1 MMLKKFL
8 IGACLALMVACTSSS
23 PLVHS
28 NSEPHGILDFRN
40 PPRPQFSAARLVV
53 LDGQN
58 ISTARPTYRVRPGEH
73 EIVIVASIN
82 TATGM
87 SGSARNQGQ
96 GKVTIMVEQGKR
108 YKIAAQATG
117 ARADQ
122 WKPVIWA
129 EEDM

>member
-1 MMLKKFL
+1 MLKKL
-8 IGACLALMVACTSSS
+8 LVSACITMLLACTSSS

-40 PPRPQFSAARLVV
+40 PPRPQFSPARLIV

-58 ISTARPTYRVRPGEH
+58 INQARPTYRVRPGEH

-82 TATGM
+82 TATGI

-96 GKVTIMVEQGKR
+96 GKVKITVEQGRR
-108 YKIAAQATG
+108 YRIAAEATG

-122 WKPVIWA
+122 WRPVIWA

>member
-1 MMLKKFL
+1 MLKKL
-8 IGACLALMVACTSSS
+8 LLGACIAMLIACTSSS

-40 PPRPQFSAARLVV
+40 PPRPQFSPARLIV

-58 ISTARPTYRVRPGEH
+58 ISQARPTYRVRPGEH

-82 TATGM
+82 TTTGIA
-87 SGSARNQGQ
+87 GSARNQGQ
-96 GKVTIMVEQGKR
+96 GKVTITVEQGKR
-108 YKIAAQATG
+108 YRIAAEATG

-122 WKPVIWA
+122 WRPVIWA

>member
-1 MMLKKFL
+1 MLKKL
-8 IGACLALMVACTSSS
+8 LVSACIAMLLACTSSS

-40 PPRPQFSAARLVV
+40 PPRPQFSPARLIV

-58 ISTARPTYRVRPGEH
+58 INQARPTYRVRPGEH

-82 TATGM
+82 TATGI

-96 GKVTIMVEQGKR
+96 GKVTITVEQGRR
-108 YKIAAQATG
+108 YRIAAEATG

-122 WKPVIWA
+122 WRPVIWA

>member
-1 MMLKKFL
+1 MLKKLL

-40 PPRPQFSAARLVV
+40 PPRPQYSPARLVEV
-53 LDGQN
+53 DGQN
-58 ISTARPTYRVRPGEH
+58 ISQARPTYRLKPGEH
-73 EIVIVASIN
+73 SIVIVAAISN
-82 TATGM
+82 ATGM

-96 GKVTIMVEQGKR
+96 GKVNITIVQGKR

>member
-1 MMLKKFL
+1 MLKKL
-8 IGACLALMVACTSSS
+8 LVGACMALLVACSSSS

-40 PPRPQFSAARLVV
+40 PPRPQFAPARLIV

-58 ISTARPTYRVRPGEH
+58 ISAARPTYRVRPGEH
-73 EIVIVASIN
+73 EIVIVAAISD
-82 TATGM
+82 ATGM

-96 GKVTIMVEQGKR
+96 GNVTIMVEQGKR
-108 YKIAAQATG
+108 YKIAAQSTG
-117 ARADQ
+117 ARGDQ